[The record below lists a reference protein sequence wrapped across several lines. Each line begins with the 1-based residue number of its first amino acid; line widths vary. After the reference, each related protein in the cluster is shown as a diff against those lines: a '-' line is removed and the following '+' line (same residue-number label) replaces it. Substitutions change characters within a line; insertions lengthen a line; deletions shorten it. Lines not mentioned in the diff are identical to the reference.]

1 MSDLDLPAPDLDLS
15 AYAGSRCLI
24 TGGLGFIGSNLAV
37 RLHRAGARVTVVDS
51 LVPRHGG
58 NRRNLDGT
66 PVEVVVADIGN
77 ATAVSEAAA
86 PADYVFNLAG
96 QISHVDSME
105 DPITDLDLNTRSHL
119 AFLELLRRVNPD
131 APVVYASTR
140 QVYGKPQYLP
150 VDEDHPV
157 RAADVN
163 GISKYASEQFHLLYA
178 RAFGLRTCALRITN
192 VYGPRQR
199 LLGDHQAFV
208 AVFLRHAL
216 EDQAMTVYGEGQQE
230 RDLLHVDDVVDAF
243 LLAARNEEALA
254 GEVFNL
260 SHDEALTVRR
270 VAETIVAAAGSGSVE
285 SMPWPP
291 ERARIDIG
299 SYRGTSAKAKR
310 VLGWSPRVGFEGGMA
325 DTVAYYKPRLDWYL

>member
-1 MSDLDLPAPDLDLS
+1 MSEPDVS
-15 AYAGSRCLI
+15 AFSGALCLV
-24 TGGLGFIGSNLAV
+24 TGGLGFIGSNLALA
-37 RLHRAGARVTVVDS
+37 LHRAGARVTIIDS

-58 NRRNLDGT
+58 NRRNLDGAHI
-66 PVEVVVADIGN
+66 EVIVADIGN
-77 ATAVSEAAA
+77 ATAVSEAASTA
-86 PADYVFNLAG
+86 EYVFNLAG

-105 DPITDLDLNTRSHL
+105 DPIADLDLNTRSHL

-140 QVYGKPQYLP
+140 QVYGRPQYLP

-157 RAADVN
+157 SAADVN
-163 GISKYASEQFHLLYA
+163 GISKYAGEQFHLLYS
-178 RAFGLRTCALRITN
+178 RAFGMKTCALRITN

-199 LLGDHQAFV
+199 LLGDHQAFM

-216 EDQAMTVYGEGQQE
+216 ENQPITVYGEGQQQ
-230 RDLLHVDDVVDAF
+230 RDLLHVDDVVAAF
-243 LLAARNEEALA
+243 LLAVRCEEAW

-260 SHDEALTVRR
+260 SHEEACTVRQ
-270 VAETIVAAAGSGSVE
+270 VAETIVAAAGTGLVE

-291 ERARIDIG
+291 ERARIEIG

-310 VLGWSPRVGFEGGMA
+310 VLGWAPHIGFAEGIA
-325 DTVAYYKPRLDWYL
+325 ATVDYYKPRLDWYL

>member
-1 MSDLDLPAPDLDLS
+1 MPDPDLS
-15 AYAGSRCLI
+15 AYAGTRCLV
-24 TGGLGFIGSNLAV
+24 TGGLGFIGSNLALT
-37 RLHRAGARVTVVDS
+37 LHRAGAVVTVVDS

-58 NRRNLDGT
+58 NRRNLDGA
-66 PVEVVVADIGN
+66 PLEVIVADIGN

-86 PADYVFNLAG
+86 HAQYVFNLAG

-105 DPITDLDLNTRSHL
+105 DPLTDLDLNTRSHL

-131 APVVYASTR
+131 VPVVYASTR
-140 QVYGKPQYLP
+140 QVYGRPLYLP

-157 RAADVN
+157 NAADVN
-163 GISKYASEQFHLLYA
+163 GISKYAAEQFHLLYTRTFGI
-178 RAFGLRTCALRITN
+178 RACALRITN

-199 LLGDHQAFV
+199 LLGDHQAFL

-216 EDQAMTVYGEGQQE
+216 ENQAITVYGDGQQQ
-230 RDLLHVDDVVDAF
+230 RDLLYVDDVVDAF
-243 LLAARNEEALA
+243 LLAARCDEAP

-260 SHDEALTVRR
+260 SHDEACTVHQ
-270 VAETIVAAAGSGSVE
+270 AAQTIVAAAGSGSVE

-299 SYRGTSAKAKR
+299 SYRGTAAKAKR
-310 VLGWSPRVGFEGGMA
+310 VLGWSPRTGFEEGMA
-325 DTVAYYKPRLDWYL
+325 QTVAYYKPRLDWYL

>member
-1 MSDLDLPAPDLDLS
+1 MSEPDLS
-15 AYAGSRCLI
+15 AFHGARCLV
-24 TGGLGFIGSNLAV
+24 TGGLGFIGSNLALT
-37 RLHRAGARVTVVDS
+37 LHRAGAQVTIVDS

-58 NRRNLDGT
+58 NRRNLDGAAI
-66 PVEVVVADIGN
+66 EVIVADIGN

-86 PADYVFNLAG
+86 GAAYVFNLAG

-140 QVYGKPQYLP
+140 QVYGRPQYLP
-150 VDEDHPV
+150 VDEDHPIS
-157 RAADVN
+157 AADVN
-163 GISKYASEQFHLLYA
+163 GISKYAGEQFHLLYS
-178 RAFGLRTCALRITN
+178 RAFGMRTCALRITN

-199 LLGDHQAFV
+199 LLGDHQAFL

-216 EDQAMTVYGEGQQE
+216 ENQSITVYGEGQQE
-230 RDLLHVDDVVDAF
+230 RDLLHVDDVVAAF
-243 LLAARNEEALA
+243 LLAVRCEEAR

-260 SHDEALTVRR
+260 SHEEACTVRQ
-270 VAETIVAAAGSGSVE
+270 VAETIVATAGSGSVDT
-285 SMPWPP
+285 MPWPP

-310 VLGWSPRVGFEGGMA
+310 ILGWTPQISFPDGIA
-325 DTVAYYKPRLDWYL
+325 DTIAYYKPRLDWYL

>member
-1 MSDLDLPAPDLDLS
+1 MADPDL
-15 AYAGSRCLI
+15 AAFHGTRCLV
-24 TGGLGFIGSNLAV
+24 TGGLGFIGSNLALT
-37 RLHRAGARVTVVDS
+37 LHRAGAKVTVVDS

-58 NRRNLDGT
+58 NRRNLDGA
-66 PVEVVVADIGN
+66 PIEVVVADIGN

-86 PADYVFNLAG
+86 RAEYIFNLAG

-105 DPITDLDLNTRSHL
+105 DPIADLDLNTRSHL

-140 QVYGKPQYLP
+140 QVYGRPQYLP
-150 VDEDHPV
+150 VDEEHPV

-163 GISKYASEQFHLLYA
+163 GISKYAAEQFHLLYS
-178 RAFGLRTCALRITN
+178 RAFSMRTCALRITN

-199 LLGDHQAFV
+199 LLGDHQAFM

-216 EDQAMTVYGEGQQE
+216 ENQAITVYGEGKQE
-230 RDLLHVDDVVDAF
+230 RDLLHVDDVVNAF
-243 LLAARNEEALA
+243 LLAVRCDEARD
-254 GEVFNL
+254 EVFNL
-260 SHDEALTVRR
+260 SHDEACTVRQ
-270 VAETIVAAAGSGSVE
+270 VAETIVAAAASGSVE

-310 VLGWSPRVGFEGGMA
+310 VLGWSPRIGFQEGIAG
-325 DTVAYYKPRLDWYL
+325 TVAYYKPRLDWYL